1 MQLDPSGERLWSLG
15 YDGRILVHSL
25 ANRSVVQEIPVAEER
40 PFMMCLS
47 PDGSRLGMTY
57 SGGAAVY
64 STEPYERIGVA
75 TTKVKGMYGVAFSP
89 DGGLLAAASA
99 DGKTRVWRVGG

>member
-1 MQLDPSGERLWSLG
+1 MMSLSA
-15 YDGRILVHSL
+15 DGK
-25 ANRSVVQEIPVAEER
+25 
-40 PFMMCLS
+40 
-47 PDGSRLGMTY
+47 RLGMTY

-64 STEPYERIGVA
+64 STEPYERIGAA

-99 DGKTRVWRVGG
+99 DGKTRVWRVDG